1 MSDATHPSPAPNT
14 PGTNGLGLAGFIVSL
29 LGILGTCGLLSPVG
43 LIMSA
48 FAMRKEPKGFA
59 IAGLVIGIVGTL
71 TGVIGIIFFGV
82 VFLGII
88 ALAGAGIALSADNLQ
103 TWDSMNQTA
112 EEIEAYYET
121 MNTLPESLE
130 TITTMHPELGTDAWG
145 NSFIYTIQ
153 GDNAFALTSAGED
166 ALPQTNDDIRLEFDL
181 D

>member
-59 IAGLVIGIVGTL
+59 VAGLVIGIIGTL
-71 TGVIGIIFFGV
+71 TGLIGVIFFGV
-82 VFLGII
+82 VFLSII
-88 ALAGAGIALSADNLQ
+88 ALAGAGIALSGPNLE
-103 TWDSMNQTA
+103 TFGTIMETS
-112 EEIEAYYET
+112 EEINEYYET
-121 MNTLPESLE
+121 MNTLPESLDA
-130 TITTMHPELGTDAWG
+130 ITTMEPGLGTDAWG
-145 NSFIYTIQ
+145 NTLIYTIQ
-153 GDNAFALTSAGED
+153 DENAYALTSMGED
-166 ALPQTNDDIRLEFDL
+166 GIADTDDDITWDFDL